1 MTPAPAASSTQFSPA
16 LSSPAQSSSAPAS
29 ASRPSWLVPLGLSAL
44 LAPLGLFS
52 GCASMSD
59 SSTAVSVSVRQF
71 GIAQNGTPTRLW
83 TVRGDGVAFDVTDL
97 GATLASASYLGSGLG
112 ASGSTGSGGAVGP
125 FIPHHF
131 DVNTLTACG
140 SFSYAGQPFPAT
152 VTARNASGTTTL
164 NFWIWFHT
172 FFAITTIFIWAGLI
186 VASLR
191 RFPAPPQPGP
201 FSATHRR
208 WGRIGMI
215 WMLVT
220 GVTAI
225 PVYVYGFAL

>member
-1 MTPAPAASSTQFSPA
+1 MFPQGFLGTRGDLLMDIVITA
-16 LSSPAQSSSAPAS
+16 LVAV
-29 ASRPSWLVPLGLSAL
+29 VPIVLYNWSLARRRQYARHKAMQITLAVLLGLVVAL
-44 LAPLGLFS
+44 FEYNLRLQGGIFEATR
-52 GCASMSD
+52 AS
-59 SSTAVSVSVRQF
+59 
-71 GIAQNGTPTRLW
+71 
-83 TVRGDGVAFDVTDL
+83 
-97 GATLASASYLGSGLG
+97 
-112 ASGSTGSGGAVGP
+112 
-125 FIPHHF
+125 
-131 DVNTLTACG
+131 
-140 SFSYAGQPFPAT
+140 SYAG
-152 VTARNASGTTTL
+152 TATL

-172 FFAITTIFIWAGLI
+172 FFAITTIFIWLGLI

-191 RFPAPPQPGP
+191 RFPRPPVPGA